1 MVSLPIFNTLKF
13 EEIPQ
18 YKQIQRTN
26 DYQELIVCINLFDH
40 RMMLDTAEI
49 MLHGNSWEFIKLKIY
64 SLEFWIGQ
72 ENCYQPRK
80 LLKTND

>member
-49 MLHGNSWEFIKLKIY
+49 MLHGNS
-64 SLEFWIGQ
+64 
-72 ENCYQPRK
+72 
-80 LLKTND
+80 